1 MENNNQELNNIE
13 TIDLEEN
20 SSQPVTITPQPMV
33 DNSVQPSEPVINSN
47 LVDTPQPTP
56 VVANNVQPMVSDI
69 PVDDI
74 NSTIPSDE
82 SNNPQAQALKEIE
95 PEKQEQTEIKD
106 TKKEK
111 NNSLLPLI
119 LLFAFLMAFILFLPK
134 ISELLT
140 GI

>member
-74 NSTIPSDE
+74 NSIIPSDE
-82 SNNPQAQALKEIE
+82 NNNPQAQTLKEIE

-119 LLFAFLMAFILFLPK
+119 LLFVFLMAFILFLPK